1 MKAVLRWLRLTK
13 PSDAQLEATRNLV
26 RNLIASSTLF
36 ALLHTGA
43 RACSPV
49 TTFFDY
55 VFLMLLFIG
64 FVFVITWS
72 SFITDLN
79 LRHITGTSTSR
90 ALMPYGFLAIFFTVV
105 FFGLTFIILENLQ

>member
-26 RNLIASSTLF
+26 RDLIASSTLF

-79 LRHITGTSTSR
+79 LRHIPVRISR
-90 ALMPYGFLAIFFTVV
+90 DGRVLKVEEIPMGEVKK
-105 FFGLTFIILENLQ
+105 